1 LGGRVLVPRFAVGL
15 ALICIAGLSLG
26 LGLAHRRGSGPW
38 FQFEVSNALGSV
50 GGLLQAGEPASGGFL
65 PGTNGKKIAFLVSAV
80 EVRNDLVRLQ
90 VWERSFVPRAGGP
103 KSAIQALADTRPQT
117 YEYVPGQELAIP
129 IKGAGTV
136 MLTGKVYPIRPTFW
150 LMGRQSVLP
159 EPEEL
164 VIANSA
170 LVRDN
175 AFLGKIGGSASAWGG
190 NPAVGVCV
198 PPEGAFVFALKPFP
212 GSEQAVAEYG
222 QVRFKMDG
230 HSYTLYSALPITGGA
245 QPQNIWVYRAPHCAS
260 PSSTPHLIGSG
271 GLSGVMKWIEPSPG
285 QGRH

>member
-1 LGGRVLVPRFAVGL
+1 
-15 ALICIAGLSLG
+15 
-26 LGLAHRRGSGPW
+26 
-38 FQFEVSNALGSV
+38 
-50 GGLLQAGEPASGGFL
+50 
-65 PGTNGKKIAFLVSAV
+65 
-80 EVRNDLVRLQ
+80 
-90 VWERSFVPRAGGP
+90 
-103 KSAIQALADTRPQT
+103 
-117 YEYVPGQELAIP
+117 
-129 IKGAGTV
+129 
-136 MLTGKVYPIRPTFW
+136 
-150 LMGRQSVLP
+150 MGRQSVLP
-159 EPEEL
+159 KSDEIA
-164 VIANSA
+164 IANSA

-175 AFLGKIGGSASAWGG
+175 TLLGKIGGSSSARGD
-190 NPAVGVCV
+190 NPAIGVCV